1 MPDCW
6 FIDIYAYHMVKMLC
20 IYSGSNTGSTANVEH
35 VELCHVRI
43 SIFYNR

>member
-6 FIDIYAYHMVKMLC
+6 FIDIYAYNMVKMLC
-20 IYSGSNTGSTANVEH
+20 IYSGSNTGGAANVEH